1 MRARRSR
8 EHKRARTRRIRF
20 ALASSS
26 RIGVG
31 MSSPEYLTCRQ
42 RREAAYKTR
51 TKCIVTSEPS
61 ERGAKRREEALE
73 APKNGRSAFGCVS
86 RGSGKTGKFR
96 LRRGGGL
103 GSLSVDRLGKEMS
116 SFPRERRR
124 PSSRRKEREKTK
136 RATSFRAR
144 RRVSRRDERSWRR
157 LLRRRRRSN
166 RPFRG
171 GRTSRGGER
180 RSSGAP
186 APFAFYADGD
196 ESDLGGG
203 ARPRGGFSSRFH
215 FVSHWRRGVGDRAAS

>member
-1 MRARRSR
+1 
-8 EHKRARTRRIRF
+8 
-20 ALASSS
+20 
-26 RIGVG
+26 

-51 TKCIVTSEPS
+51 TKCIVTSERWSETEEPS

-73 APKNGRSAFGCVS
+73 APKNGRSAFGRVS

-144 RRVSRRDERSWRR
+144 RRVSRRDERSRRR

-180 RSSGAP
+180 RSGGLP
-186 APFAFYADGD
+186 APFASDADGD

-215 FVSHWRRGVGDRAAS
+215 FVSSLAEGWAIDDRRRE